1 MESNKNIV
9 AVVISPAKDAHKR
22 EAKGFSL
29 SEIKEVG
36 KTPELLR
43 ALNINVDYFRRSKH
57 ESNIEQ
63 LKKLKPVGK
72 KIKKKKPYVFKEK
85 KRTPFK
91 PKVEKKLRKK
101 PIKVEKTEE
110 KPKITKKAPPSK
122 KEKKEIKEVE
132 EVEIKPAKKEKK
144 EKSKSDKTKLTSLTG
159 LGPAAA
165 KKLEEL
171 GVSCVEE
178 LIKENPGELA
188 ALIKGLS
195 EERISKW
202 CDEGKEMLK

>member
-1 MESNKNIV
+1 MESNKRIV
-9 AVVISPAKDAHKR
+9 AEVISPAKDAHKR
-22 EAKGFSL
+22 EARGFSL
-29 SEIKEVG
+29 SEIKEAG

-43 ALNINVDYFRRSKH
+43 ALHINVDYFRRSKH

-72 KIKKKKPYVFKEK
+72 KVLKKKPYVFKEK

-91 PKVEKKLRKK
+91 PKAEKKVRKK
-101 PIKVEKTEE
+101 PTKVEKTEQ
-110 KPKITKKAPPSK
+110 KPKITKKAPPPK
-122 KEKKEIKEVE
+122 KEVE
-132 EVEIKPAKKEKK
+132 KVALAPTKKEKK
-144 EKSKSDKTKLTSLTG
+144 EKKEKLKSEKTKLTSLTG

-171 GVSCVEE
+171 GVSCVED

-188 ALIKGLS
+188 ALIKGVS
-195 EERISKW
+195 EERLSKW
-202 CDEGKEMLK
+202 CDEGKEILK

>member
-1 MESNKNIV
+1 MVNNKNTV

-29 SEIKEVG
+29 SEIKEAG

-43 ALNINVDYFRRSKH
+43 ALSINVDYFRRSKH
-57 ESNIEQ
+57 ELNVEQ
-63 LKKLKPVGK
+63 LKKLKPVSK
-72 KIKKKKPYVFKEK
+72 KVKKKKPYVFKEK

-91 PKVEKKLRKK
+91 PKVEKVRKK
-101 PIKVEKTEE
+101 PAKVEKTEQ
-110 KPKITKKAPPSK
+110 KPKITKKAPPP
-122 KEKKEIKEVE
+122 KKEIE
-132 EVEIKPAKKEKK
+132 EVKLKPAKKEKK
-144 EKSKSDKTKLTSLTG
+144 EKKEKLKFEKTKLTSLTG

-188 ALIKGLS
+188 PLIKGVS
-195 EERISKW
+195 EERSSKW

>member
-1 MESNKNIV
+1 MENNKNTV

-29 SEIKEVG
+29 SEIKEAG

-57 ESNIEQ
+57 ELNVEQ
-63 LKKLKPVGK
+63 LKKLKPVSK
-72 KIKKKKPYVFKEK
+72 KVKKKKPYVFKEK

-91 PKVEKKLRKK
+91 PKVEKKVRKK
-101 PIKVEKTEE
+101 PAKVEKTEQ
-110 KPKITKKAPPSK
+110 KPKITKKAPPP
-122 KEKKEIKEVE
+122 KKEIKEL
-132 EVEIKPAKKEKK
+132 KPAKKEKK
-144 EKSKSDKTKLTSLTG
+144 EKLKSEKTKLTSLTG

-171 GVSCVEE
+171 GVSCVED

-188 ALIKGLS
+188 ALIKGVS
-195 EERISKW
+195 EERLSKW
-202 CDEGKEMLK
+202 CDEGKEILK

>member
-1 MESNKNIV
+1 MENNKNTV

-29 SEIKEVG
+29 SEIKEAG

-63 LKKLKPVGK
+63 LKKLKPVK
-72 KIKKKKPYVFKEK
+72 KVMKKKPYVFKEK

-91 PKVEKKLRKK
+91 PKVEKRVRKK
-101 PIKVEKTEE
+101 PAKVEKTEQ
-110 KPKITKKAPPSK
+110 KPKITKKAPLSK
-122 KEKKEIKEVE
+122 KELEKVALTPARKE
-132 EVEIKPAKKEKK
+132 KKEKK
-144 EKSKSDKTKLTSLTG
+144 EKAKSEKTKLTALTG

-178 LIKENPGELA
+178 LIKESPGDLA
-188 ALIKGLS
+188 SLIKGIS
-195 EERISKW
+195 AERISKW

>member
-1 MESNKNIV
+1 MVNNKNTV
-9 AVVISPAKDAHKR
+9 AVVISPAKNAHKR

-29 SEIKEVG
+29 SEIKEAG

-57 ESNIEQ
+57 ELNVEQ
-63 LKKLKPVGK
+63 LKKLKPVSK
-72 KIKKKKPYVFKEK
+72 KVKKKKPYVFKEK

-91 PKVEKKLRKK
+91 LKVEKVRKK
-101 PIKVEKTEE
+101 PAKVEKTEQ
-110 KPKITKKAPPSK
+110 KPKITKKAPPPK
-122 KEKKEIKEVE
+122 KEVE
-132 EVEIKPAKKEKK
+132 KITVTPAKKEKK
-144 EKSKSDKTKLTSLTG
+144 EKLKPEKTKLTSLTGLTG

-165 KKLEEL
+165 KKLGEL

>member
-1 MESNKNIV
+1 MENYKNTV
-9 AVVISPAKDAHKR
+9 AIVISPAKDAHKR

-29 SEIKEVG
+29 SEIKEAG
-36 KTPELLR
+36 KTTELLR
-43 ALNINVDYFRRSKH
+43 ALNVSVDYFRRSKY
-57 ESNIEQ
+57 ESNVEQ
-63 LKKLKPVGK
+63 LKKLKPIGK
-72 KIKKKKPYVFKEK
+72 KVKKKKPYVFKEK

-91 PKVEKKLRKK
+91 PKVEKVRKK
-101 PIKVEKTEE
+101 PAKVEKTEQ
-110 KPKITKKAPPSK
+110 KPKITKKAPPP
-122 KEKKEIKEVE
+122 KKEIE
-132 EVEIKPAKKEKK
+132 EVELKPAKKEKK
-144 EKSKSDKTKLTSLTG
+144 EKLKSEKTKLTSLTSLIG

>member
-1 MESNKNIV
+1 MENYKNTV
-9 AVVISPAKDAHKR
+9 AIVISPAKDAHKR

-29 SEIKEVG
+29 SEIKEAG

-72 KIKKKKPYVFKEK
+72 KGKKKKPYVFKEK

-91 PKVEKKLRKK
+91 PKVEKKVRKK
-101 PIKVEKTEE
+101 PVKVEKTEIKP
-110 KPKITKKAPPSK
+110 KPKITKKAPPP
-122 KEKKEIKEVE
+122 KKEIEKVE
-132 EVEIKPAKKEKK
+132 LKPVKKEKK
-144 EKSKSDKTKLTSLTG
+144 EKKEKLKSEKTKLTSLSG
-159 LGPAAA
+159 LGPSAA

-188 ALIKGLS
+188 PLIKGIS

-202 CDEGKEMLK
+202 CDEGKELLK

>member
-1 MESNKNIV
+1 MENNKNIM
-9 AVVISPAKDAHKR
+9 AVVISPSKDAHKR

-29 SEIKEVG
+29 SEIKEAG

-43 ALNINVDYFRRSKH
+43 ALNVSIDYFRRSKH

-72 KIKKKKPYVFKEK
+72 TVKKKKPYVFKEK
-85 KRTPFK
+85 KKTPYK
-91 PKVEKKLRKK
+91 PKVEK
-101 PIKVEKTEE
+101 TEQ
-110 KPKITKKAPPSK
+110 KPKKVPPP
-122 KEKKEIKEVE
+122 KKEIE
-132 EVEIKPAKKEKK
+132 EVELKPAKKEKK
-144 EKSKSDKTKLTSLTG
+144 EKSKSEKTKLTSLTG

-165 KKLEEL
+165 KKLEGL

-188 ALIKGLS
+188 ALLKGLS
-195 EERISKW
+195 EERITKW
-202 CDEGKEMLK
+202 CDEGKELLK

>member
-1 MESNKNIV
+1 MENNKNIV

-29 SEIKEVG
+29 SEIKEAG
-36 KTPELLR
+36 KTTELLR
-43 ALNINVDYFRRSKH
+43 ALNINVDYFRNSKH
-57 ESNIEQ
+57 DLNIEQ
-63 LKKLKPVGK
+63 LKKLKTVSK
-72 KIKKKKPYVFKEK
+72 KVKKKKPYVLKEK

-91 PKVEKKLRKK
+91 PKVEKVRKK
-101 PIKVEKTEE
+101 PAKVEKTEQ
-110 KPKITKKAPPSK
+110 KPKIAKKAPPP
-122 KEKKEIKEVE
+122 KKEIE
-132 EVEIKPAKKEKK
+132 EVELKPAKKEKK
-144 EKSKSDKTKLTSLTG
+144 EKLESEKTKLTSLTG

-178 LIKENPGELA
+178 LINENPGELA

-202 CDEGKEMLK
+202 CDEGKEILK

>member
-1 MESNKNIV
+1 MENNKNIV

-29 SEIKEVG
+29 SEIKEAG

-43 ALNINVDYFRRSKH
+43 ALNVNVDYFRRSKH
-57 ESNIEQ
+57 DLNVEQ
-63 LKKLKPVGK
+63 LKKLKPVSK
-72 KIKKKKPYVFKEK
+72 KVKKKKPYVFKEK

-91 PKVEKKLRKK
+91 PKVEKVRKK
-101 PIKVEKTEE
+101 PTKVEKTEQ
-110 KPKITKKAPPSK
+110 KPKITKKAPPP
-122 KEKKEIKEVE
+122 KKEIKEL
-132 EVEIKPAKKEKK
+132 KPAKKEKK
-144 EKSKSDKTKLTSLTG
+144 EKLKSEKTKLTSLTG

-188 ALIKGLS
+188 PLIKGVS
-195 EERISKW
+195 EERLSKW